1 MSFLLIW
8 RKDSLWHQ
16 FHSHFLWI
24 VRVFKDNVK
33 YFASGGM
40 RKSSLLKLFNEAR
53 RLLYLKKIFFTA
65 FRMAQSSTLRVRRYV
80 WYYADLEALR
90 YMISMNCVTKE
101 GYYLDIQNSLLI
113 NMVYLSERLY
123 KLRSTKIKI
132 YSYYNLKST
141 VEIQ

>member
-1 MSFLLIW
+1 MKAQLEAL
-8 RKDSLWHQ
+8 
-16 FHSHFLWI
+16 
-24 VRVFKDNVK
+24 
-33 YFASGGM
+33 
-40 RKSSLLKLFNEAR
+40 RKSALE
-53 RLLYLKKIFFTA
+53 KIA
-65 FRMAQSSTLRVRRYV
+65 AAESR
-80 WYYADLEALR
+80 ADLEALR
-90 YMISMNCVTKE
+90 YMISTNCVTKE